1 MGRKSSEI
9 SSQDVFPRHSNRTSL
24 NFADDTP
31 VCNEWTISLLESRD
45 VTHQVGLA
53 AINNNTGRIT
63 LTQNAC
69 ANYNYVDCG
78 LCYILKDVTPC

>member
-24 NFADDTP
+24 DFADDTP

-45 VTHQVGLA
+45 VGLA

-63 LTQNAC
+63 LTQ
-69 ANYNYVDCG
+69 VD
-78 LCYILKDVTPC
+78 